1 MGMEKGN
8 LTIRI
13 LRYVL
18 GAVVLLQSIRVAI
31 YYQEVAHSSHIPFP
45 AHFVLVL
52 ASFEAIGALLF
63 LLPWTFKAGAWLLL
77 AVLVFAVL
85 VHTVHGQFEGLGM
98 LVYAA
103 GVLAVMYNER
113 SNG

>member
-1 MGMEKGN
+1 MSMEKGK

-18 GAVVLLQSIRVAI
+18 GAVVLLQSIRVAV

-45 AHFVLVL
+45 AHFVLAL
-52 ASFEAIGALLF
+52 ASLEASGALLF
-63 LLPWTFKAGAWLLL
+63 LLPWTLRAGSWLLL
-77 AVLVFAVL
+77 AVLFFAVL
-85 VHTVHGQFEGLGM
+85 VHTAHGQFEGLGM

-103 GVLAVMYNER
+103 GVLAVLYNSR
-113 SNG
+113 RDG

>member
-1 MGMEKGN
+1 MGREKGKM
-8 LTIRI
+8 TIRI
-13 LRYVL
+13 LHYIL
-18 GAVVLLQSIRVAI
+18 GGVILLQSIRVAV

-52 ASFEAIGALLF
+52 ASLEAIGALLF
-63 LLPWTFKAGAWLLL
+63 LLPWTFKPGAWLLL
-77 AVLVFAVL
+77 AVLFFAVL

-113 SNG
+113 GEG

>member
-1 MGMEKGN
+1 MGYEKSK

-13 LRYVL
+13 LHYVL
-18 GAVVLLQSIRVAI
+18 GAVILLQSIRVAV
-31 YYQEVAHSSHIPFP
+31 YYREVAHSSHIPFP

-52 ASFEAIGALLF
+52 ALLEAVGALLF

-77 AVLVFAVL
+77 AVLLFAVL

-103 GVLAVMYNER
+103 GVLAVVYNSKR
-113 SNG
+113 DG